1 MTMWD
6 DTSGQ
11 VIFIAGITITIAI
24 LAFATIYYS
33 AGMAGQRT
41 IREEQ
46 GDLSFVF
53 NDVRNTYGHVLRDVS
68 SNGEEDPFNGTNR
81 DMMHIYETQIER
93 VVNRRGY
100 FLVFENSSKSY
111 DSSPPTANV
120 TIRLSDGMSVYSDAV
135 GYDLRTGETR

>member
-1 MTMWD
+1 MRD

-41 IREEQ
+41 VREEQ
-46 GDLSFVF
+46 GDISFVF
-53 NDVRNTYGHVLRDVS
+53 NDVRNTYGHVLQDVS

-81 DMMHIYETQIER
+81 DVTHIYETQIVR

-100 FLVFENSSKSY
+100 FLVFEDSSKSY
-111 DSSPPTANV
+111 DNSSRTANV
-120 TIRLSDGMSVYSDAV
+120 TIRLSDGTSAYSDAV
-135 GYDLRTGETR
+135 GYDLRTGVGL